1 MCLPIR
7 IRTSNQRYVIFEN
20 YQIWRTIFYFLFI
33 VQVEHPLFTEMIDL
47 ALAILP
53 ADGGPPHIKLL
64 LEWSEPEKYF
74 SDLTDPF
81 VEHESVSQMKV
92 WIGDS
97 NGFINF

>member
-1 MCLPIR
+1 MK
-7 IRTSNQRYVIFEN
+7 
-20 YQIWRTIFYFLFI
+20 
-33 VQVEHPLFTEMIDL
+33 VEHPLFTEMIDL

-53 ADGGPPHIKLL
+53 TDGGPPHVKLL

-92 WIGDS
+92 RKEDLHSRLHFYSTFLSFFRNDVTAIQV
-97 NGFINF
+97 